1 MKPILSSTENAR
13 RRTFVSDDDV
23 VSVLL
28 PCPDAT
34 RYPYSKERDHDNKY
48 GASLHD
54 AVRLVLETLCE
65 GKTIEDSYDQ
75 LLEVVTDKLEQDTF
89 DETKEF
95 DDKNSED
102 QKEKML
108 LQQTRAIA
116 AKQFVSDILAAAEL
130 FMARA
135 MANIKRDNIGKL
147 KDVCGFF
154 RLNEE
159 TYRIDFTRTRTT
171 SYDDQEVIAPC
182 QSERNDL
189 DEDEEDGIKGFVLT
203 RSSQSTQVT
212 LNPTLRQR

>member
-1 MKPILSSTENAR
+1 MKPSLSSVENQR
-13 RRTFVSDDDV
+13 RRTFVTDDDV
-23 VSVLL
+23 VSILL
-28 PCPDAT
+28 PCPDKT
-34 RYPYSKERDHDNKY
+34 RYSQSKERADDDVY

-54 AVRLVLETLCE
+54 AVRLVLETLCD

-75 LLEVVTDKLEQDTF
+75 LLEVVTDKLEQDTADDTKGF
-89 DETKEF
+89 DPENV
-95 DDKNSED
+95 DD
-102 QKEKML
+102 QKSKML
-108 LQQTRAIA
+108 MQQTRAVA

-182 QSERNDL
+182 QSETNDL
-189 DEDEEDGIKGFVLT
+189 DEEDNLKGFVLA

-212 LNPTLRQR
+212 LSPKSYRA